1 MAPGDSIV
9 RDIEKR
15 LILRVE
21 KKKSKKK
28 IERKELNKT
37 ELKNLAR
44 LNKAWER
51 LRYNLF
57 LNLSTSLRKSVEYD
71 LQD

>member
-44 LNKAWER
+44 LIKAWKR

-57 LNLSTSLRKSVEYD
+57 LNLSRSLRKSVESD